1 MGRKIVKAIDN
12 EAAKKAVIW
21 TRVSSREQEEG
32 YSLDAQKDRST
43 TYCRAKGLEI
53 LAVFEIV
60 ESSTRGTREQF
71 YEMINFVKRQK
82 SCIALVCDKVDRL
95 QRRFREVPVLEEL
108 RKSRKIELHFVT
120 EGQMLNA
127 KSNSSQIMSYQCF
140 VMMAESYTNNISDNV
155 CRSLEEMRKKG
166 KWAHHA
172 PVGYKNVRDA
182 NGNSDIVLDE
192 DNHFIITRLFKE
204 FSIGTY
210 NLEQITRKAADFGL
224 KMKTSKKLHK
234 QTIRGILSNRFY
246 VGEMYSGGQYYP
258 HCYPRLTDSY
268 TFERCQEILEGKAN
282 HKVQKHEYVF
292 KGLVRCKNCGGVVST
307 DINVHSAKKK
317 GGEKIVYKYL
327 FCPQCGGYRTREENG
342 VEKVKEAL
350 KTLKNMPKSV
360 VEKLVACLDEEIY
373 KDHKMEIEAKKA
385 LDRQIAGFAEKE
397 SRLIDLFT
405 GGSITQDLYTKK
417 LTEYRQDK
425 KKLEERLTDYSHL
438 TKQGLIT
445 LKYLAGLLLMSD
457 QIWNFLNND
466 KKQQVLKLL
475 CSEILLN
482 GKNVD
487 ISIRKPILALAK
499 IGSCQVW
506 LGWLDSN
513 QRMTIP
519 KTVAL
524 PLGDTPRKSCF
535 MYRCAFETAEVYLC
549 HIFHFG
555 KSFFITLKMPTSR
568 VGISPKKDRPPLIRE
583 LKQPQ
588 PDGLIMIKDE
598 HRYSNTLALTSLRKQ
613 SFSERNVNRPLQSGT
628 TQLPT

>member
-12 EAAKKAVIW
+12 EVAKKAVIW

-95 QRRFREVPVLEEL
+95 QRSFREVPVLEEL

-246 VGEMYSGGQYYP
+246 IGEMYSGGQYYP

-342 VEKVKEAL
+342 VEKVREAL

-475 CSEILLN
+475 CSEILLD

-506 LGWLDSN
+506 LGWQDSN
-513 QRMTIP
+513 LRMSAP
-519 KTVAL
+519 KADAL
-524 PLGDTPRKSCF
+524 PLGDTPLKKLPF
-535 MYRCAFETAEVYLC
+535 KTTPN
-549 HIFHFG
+549 HFWW
-555 KSFFITLKMPTSR
+555 
-568 VGISPKKDRPPLIRE
+568 
-583 LKQPQ
+583 QPQ
-588 PDGLIMIKDE
+588 
-598 HRYSNTLALTSLRKQ
+598 
-613 SFSERNVNRPLQSGT
+613 
-628 TQLPT
+628 

>member
-95 QRRFREVPVLEEL
+95 QRSFREVPVLEEL

-246 VGEMYSGGQYYP
+246 IGEMYSGGQYYP

-342 VEKVKEAL
+342 VEKVREAL

-475 CSEILLN
+475 CSEILLD

-506 LGWLDSN
+506 LTKVYDLRKKYEQELAEMYLIINGMDDDLR
-513 QRMTIP
+513 QMMTIE
-519 KTVAL
+519 K
-524 PLGDTPRKSCF
+524 G
-535 MYRCAFETAEVYLC
+535 
-549 HIFHFG
+549 
-555 KSFFITLKMPTSR
+555 
-568 VGISPKKDRPPLIRE
+568 
-583 LKQPQ
+583 
-588 PDGLIMIKDE
+588 
-598 HRYSNTLALTSLRKQ
+598 
-613 SFSERNVNRPLQSGT
+613 
-628 TQLPT
+628 

>member
-1 MGRKIVKAIDN
+1 MGRKIVKVIDN

-95 QRRFREVPVLEEL
+95 QRSFREVPVLEEL

-246 VGEMYSGGQYYP
+246 IGEMYSGGQYYP

-405 GGSITQDLYTKK
+405 EGSITQDLYTKK

-445 LKYLAGLLLMSD
+445 LKYLAGLLLMSGR
-457 QIWNFLNND
+457 IWNFLNND
-466 KKQQVLKLL
+466 KKQQILKLL
-475 CSEILLN
+475 CSEILLD

-524 PLGDTPRKSCF
+524 PLGDTPIKQYWYIYDTFFVLARVFYCLWVIFRRIVQPRIKVRFVYVFLFRREECLLEKVMQCFAEGEVFDLTKS
-535 MYRCAFETAEVYLC
+535 
-549 HIFHFG
+549 
-555 KSFFITLKMPTSR
+555 
-568 VGISPKKDRPPLIRE
+568 
-583 LKQPQ
+583 
-588 PDGLIMIKDE
+588 
-598 HRYSNTLALTSLRKQ
+598 
-613 SFSERNVNRPLQSGT
+613 
-628 TQLPT
+628 

>member
-1 MGRKIVKAIDN
+1 MGRKIVKVIDN

-95 QRRFREVPVLEEL
+95 QRSFREVPVLEEL

-210 NLEQITRKAADFGL
+210 NLEQITRKAADLGL

-234 QTIRGILSNRFY
+234 QTVRGILSNRFY

-258 HCYPRLTDSY
+258 HCYPRLTDNY
-268 TFERCQEILEGKAN
+268 TFDRCQEILEGKAN

-342 VEKVKEAL
+342 VEKVREAL

-475 CSEILLN
+475 CSEILLD

-506 LGWLDSN
+506 LGWLDAS
-513 QRMTIP
+513 IP
-519 KTVAL
+519 THKTLFNV
-524 PLGDTPRKSCF
+524 KSI
-535 MYRCAFETAEVYLC
+535 TYLN
-549 HIFHFG
+549 IVWGVNLKVISSFH
-555 KSFFITLKMPTSR
+555 
-568 VGISPKKDRPPLIRE
+568 
-583 LKQPQ
+583 
-588 PDGLIMIKDE
+588 
-598 HRYSNTLALTSLRKQ
+598 
-613 SFSERNVNRPLQSGT
+613 
-628 TQLPT
+628 

>member
-95 QRRFREVPVLEEL
+95 QRSFREVPVLEEL

-140 VMMAESYTNNISDNV
+140 VMMAESYTNNISDNF

-246 VGEMYSGGQYYP
+246 IGEMYSGGQYYP

-342 VEKVKEAL
+342 VEKVREAL

-475 CSEILLN
+475 CSEILLD

-506 LGWLDSN
+506 LGWQDSN
-513 QRMTIP
+513 LRMSAP
-519 KTVAL
+519 KADAL
-524 PLGDTPRKSCF
+524 PLGDTPLKK
-535 MYRCAFETAEVYLC
+535 YRLKQLQTISAGSRNNAKMLRQAFLELFALYLC
-549 HIFHFG
+549 
-555 KSFFITLKMPTSR
+555 
-568 VGISPKKDRPPLIRE
+568 
-583 LKQPQ
+583 
-588 PDGLIMIKDE
+588 
-598 HRYSNTLALTSLRKQ
+598 
-613 SFSERNVNRPLQSGT
+613 
-628 TQLPT
+628 

>member
-95 QRRFREVPVLEEL
+95 QRSFREVPVLEEL

-246 VGEMYSGGQYYP
+246 IGEMYSGGQYYP

-342 VEKVKEAL
+342 VEKVREAL

-475 CSEILLN
+475 CSEILLD

-506 LGWLDSN
+506 LGWQDSN
-513 QRMTIP
+513 LRMSAP
-519 KTVAL
+519 KADAL
-524 PLGDTPRKSCF
+524 PLGDTPLKKLPF
-535 MYRCAFETAEVYLC
+535 KTTPN
-549 HIFHFG
+549 HFWW
-555 KSFFITLKMPTSR
+555 
-568 VGISPKKDRPPLIRE
+568 
-583 LKQPQ
+583 QPQ
-588 PDGLIMIKDE
+588 
-598 HRYSNTLALTSLRKQ
+598 
-613 SFSERNVNRPLQSGT
+613 
-628 TQLPT
+628 

>member
-1 MGRKIVKAIDN
+1 MGRKIVKVIDN

-43 TYCRAKGLEI
+43 TYCRTKGLEI

-95 QRRFREVPVLEEL
+95 QRSFREVPVLEEL

-246 VGEMYSGGQYYP
+246 IGEMYSGGQYYP

-342 VEKVKEAL
+342 VEKVREVL

-417 LTEYRQDK
+417 LTEYRQEK
-425 KKLEERLTDYSHL
+425 KKLKERLTDYSHL

-457 QIWNFLNND
+457 RIWNFLNND

-475 CSEILLN
+475 CSEILLD

-506 LGWLDSN
+506 LGWQDSN
-513 QRMTIP
+513 LRMSAP
-519 KTVAL
+519 KADAL
-524 PLGDTPRKSCF
+524 PLGDTPLKK
-535 MYRCAFETAEVYLC
+535 YRLKQLQTISAGSRNNAKMLRQAFLELFALYLC
-549 HIFHFG
+549 
-555 KSFFITLKMPTSR
+555 
-568 VGISPKKDRPPLIRE
+568 
-583 LKQPQ
+583 
-588 PDGLIMIKDE
+588 
-598 HRYSNTLALTSLRKQ
+598 
-613 SFSERNVNRPLQSGT
+613 
-628 TQLPT
+628 

>member
-95 QRRFREVPVLEEL
+95 QRSFREVPVLEEL

-246 VGEMYSGGQYYP
+246 IGEMYSGGQYYP

-342 VEKVKEAL
+342 VEKVREAL

-475 CSEILLN
+475 CSEILLD

-524 PLGDTPRKSCF
+524 PLGDTPIKQYWYIYDTFFVLARVFYCLWVIFRRIVQPRIKVRFVYVFLFRREECLLEKVMQCFAEGEVFDLTKS
-535 MYRCAFETAEVYLC
+535 
-549 HIFHFG
+549 
-555 KSFFITLKMPTSR
+555 
-568 VGISPKKDRPPLIRE
+568 
-583 LKQPQ
+583 
-588 PDGLIMIKDE
+588 
-598 HRYSNTLALTSLRKQ
+598 
-613 SFSERNVNRPLQSGT
+613 
-628 TQLPT
+628 

>member
-12 EAAKKAVIW
+12 EVAKKAVIW

-95 QRRFREVPVLEEL
+95 QCSFREVPVLEEL

-246 VGEMYSGGQYYP
+246 IGEMYSGGQYYP

-342 VEKVKEAL
+342 VEKVREAL

-475 CSEILLN
+475 CSEILLD

-506 LGWLDSN
+506 LGWLDS
-513 QRMTIP
+513 T
-519 KTVAL
+519 
-524 PLGDTPRKSCF
+524 TPS
-535 MYRCAFETAEVYLC
+535 
-549 HIFHFG
+549 H
-555 KSFFITLKMPTSR
+555 
-568 VGISPKKDRPPLIRE
+568 
-583 LKQPQ
+583 
-588 PDGLIMIKDE
+588 
-598 HRYSNTLALTSLRKQ
+598 
-613 SFSERNVNRPLQSGT
+613 
-628 TQLPT
+628 

>member
-95 QRRFREVPVLEEL
+95 QRSFREVPVLEEL

-210 NLEQITRKAADFGL
+210 NLEQITRKAADLGL
-224 KMKTSKKLHK
+224 KMKNSKKLHK

-246 VGEMYSGGQYYP
+246 VGEMFSGGQYYP

-292 KGLVRCKNCGGVVST
+292 KGLVRCKKCGGVVST
-307 DINVHSAKKK
+307 DINVHPAKKK

-342 VEKVKEAL
+342 VEKVREAL
-350 KTLKNMPKSV
+350 KTFKNMPKSV

-475 CSEILLN
+475 CSEILLD

-535 MYRCAFETAEVYLC
+535 MYRCAFETVEVYLC

-568 VGISPKKDRPPLIRE
+568 VDISPQKT
-583 LKQPQ
+583 
-588 PDGLIMIKDE
+588 GL
-598 HRYSNTLALTSLRKQ
+598 SNRK
-613 SFSERNVNRPLQSGT
+613 LQ
-628 TQLPT
+628 QLPT

>member
-95 QRRFREVPVLEEL
+95 QRSFREVPVLEEL

-246 VGEMYSGGQYYP
+246 IGEMYSGGQYYP

-282 HKVQKHEYVF
+282 HKEQKHEYVF

-342 VEKVKEAL
+342 VEKVREAL

-385 LDRQIAGFAEKE
+385 LDRQIAGFTEKE

-475 CSEILLN
+475 CSEILLD

-524 PLGDTPRKSCF
+524 PLGDTPNNFLFNKPAVLS
-535 MYRCAFETAEVYLC
+535 AFAACL
-549 HIFHFG
+549 
-555 KSFFITLKMPTSR
+555 
-568 VGISPKKDRPPLIRE
+568 
-583 LKQPQ
+583 
-588 PDGLIMIKDE
+588 
-598 HRYSNTLALTSLRKQ
+598 
-613 SFSERNVNRPLQSGT
+613 
-628 TQLPT
+628 

>member
-1 MGRKIVKAIDN
+1 MGRKVVKVVNDKNI
-12 EAAKKAVIW
+12 KHAVLWI
-21 TRVSSREQEEG
+21 RVSSREQKEG
-32 YSLDAQKDRST
+32 YSLDAQEDRVKN
-43 TYCRAKGLEI
+43 YCIRKGLTVI
-53 LAVFEIV
+53 KQFTIV
-60 ESSTRGTREQF
+60 ESSTRGERKEF
-71 YEMINFVKRQK
+71 YNMINFIKKYKDPV
-82 SCIALVCDKVDRL
+82 ALVCDKVDRL
-95 QRRFREVPVLEEL
+95 QRSFKEYNVLNEL
-108 RKSRKIELHFVT
+108 IEKEKMVIHFQT
-120 EGQMLNA
+120 EQAIMAKNA
-127 KSNSSQIMSYQCF
+127 KAHDKMMWNFRVTVAQSQTDTM
-140 VMMAESYTNNISDNV
+140 SDNV
-155 CRSLEEMRKKG
+155 IRSFEKMRKEG

-246 VGEMYSGGQYYP
+246 IGEMYSGGQYYP

-360 VEKLVACLDEEIY
+360 IEKLVACLDEEIY

-475 CSEILLN
+475 CSEILLD
-482 GKNVD
+482 GKNID

-535 MYRCAFETAEVYLC
+535 VYKYTFETVEVYLC

-568 VGISPKKDRPPLIRE
+568 VDISPQKT
-583 LKQPQ
+583 
-588 PDGLIMIKDE
+588 GL
-598 HRYSNTLALTSLRKQ
+598 SNWK
-613 SFSERNVNRPLQSGT
+613 LQ
-628 TQLPT
+628 QLPT

>member
-1 MGRKIVKAIDN
+1 MLFILGLFNIPRCSSNRLISNTLASGDSIFKRGAMWVQGLFNKSKLDDTSKAKGFDADSSGIAFGAEKFVTDDVKVGVGYA
-12 EAAKKAVIW
+12 
-21 TRVSSREQEEG
+21 

-95 QRRFREVPVLEEL
+95 QRSFREVPVLEEL

-246 VGEMYSGGQYYP
+246 IGEMYSGGQYYP

-282 HKVQKHEYVF
+282 YKVQKHEYVF

-342 VEKVKEAL
+342 VEKVREAL

-475 CSEILLN
+475 CSEILLD

-524 PLGDTPRKSCF
+524 PLGDTP
-535 MYRCAFETAEVYLC
+535 
-549 HIFHFG
+549 I
-555 KSFFITLKMPTSR
+555 
-568 VGISPKKDRPPLIRE
+568 
-583 LKQPQ
+583 KQ
-588 PDGLIMIKDE
+588 
-598 HRYSNTLALTSLRKQ
+598 
-613 SFSERNVNRPLQSGT
+613 
-628 TQLPT
+628 

>member
-95 QRRFREVPVLEEL
+95 QRSFREVPVLEEL

-246 VGEMYSGGQYYP
+246 IGEMYSGGQYYP

-342 VEKVKEAL
+342 VEKVREAL

-475 CSEILLN
+475 CSEILLD

-506 LGWLDSN
+506 LGWQDSN
-513 QRMTIP
+513 LRMSAP
-519 KTVAL
+519 KADAL
-524 PLGDTPRKSCF
+524 PLGDTPLKK
-535 MYRCAFETAEVYLC
+535 YRLKQLQTISAGSRNNAKILRQAFLELFALYLC
-549 HIFHFG
+549 
-555 KSFFITLKMPTSR
+555 
-568 VGISPKKDRPPLIRE
+568 
-583 LKQPQ
+583 
-588 PDGLIMIKDE
+588 
-598 HRYSNTLALTSLRKQ
+598 
-613 SFSERNVNRPLQSGT
+613 
-628 TQLPT
+628 

>member
-95 QRRFREVPVLEEL
+95 QRSFREVPVLEEL

-210 NLEQITRKAADFGL
+210 NLEQITRKAADLGL
-224 KMKTSKKLHK
+224 KMKNSKKLHK

-246 VGEMYSGGQYYP
+246 IGEMYSGGQYYP

-292 KGLVRCKNCGGVVST
+292 KGLVRCKKCGGVVST

-342 VEKVKEAL
+342 VEKVREAL
-350 KTLKNMPKSV
+350 KTLKNMPTSV

-405 GGSITQDLYTKK
+405 EGSITQDLYTKK

-475 CSEILLN
+475 CSEILLD

-499 IGSCQVW
+499 IGSCQAW

-524 PLGDTPRKSCF
+524 PLGDTPLFCF
-535 MYRCAFETAEVYLC
+535 DICR
-549 HIFHFG
+549 I
-555 KSFFITLKMPTSR
+555 
-568 VGISPKKDRPPLIRE
+568 KKI
-583 LKQPQ
+583 
-588 PDGLIMIKDE
+588 
-598 HRYSNTLALTSLRKQ
+598 
-613 SFSERNVNRPLQSGT
+613 
-628 TQLPT
+628 

>member
-1 MGRKIVKAIDN
+1 MIRGKNMGRKLAKMIDN

-32 YSLDAQKDRST
+32 YSLDAQKDRSMR
-43 TYCRAKGLEI
+43 YCRTKGLEI

-95 QRRFREVPVLEEL
+95 QRSFREVPVLEEL

-182 NGNSDIVLDE
+182 NGNSDIVLNE

-210 NLEQITRKAADFGL
+210 NLEQITRKAADLGL
-224 KMKTSKKLHK
+224 KMNTSKKLHK

-246 VGEMYSGGQYYP
+246 IGEMYSGGQYYP

-292 KGLVRCKNCGGVVST
+292 KGLIRCKNCGGVVST
-307 DINVHSAKKK
+307 DINVHPAKKK
-317 GGEKIVYKYL
+317 DGEKIVYKYL
-327 FCPQCGGYRTREENG
+327 FCPQCGGYRTREDKG
-342 VEKVKEAL
+342 VEKVKKKK
-350 KTLKNMPKSV
+350 KTLKNIPKSV
-360 VEKLVACLDEEIY
+360 VEKMVDCLNDEIY

-385 LDRQIAGFAEKE
+385 LERQIEGFTEKE
-397 SRLIDLFT
+397 SRLIDLYT
-405 GGSITQDLYTKK
+405 GASITQDTYTKK

-445 LKYLAGLLLMSD
+445 LKYLAKLLLMSD

-466 KKQQVLKLL
+466 KKQQILKLL
-475 CSEILLN
+475 CSEILLD
-482 GKNVD
+482 GKNVE

-499 IGSCQVW
+499 IGSCQLW

-513 QRMTIP
+513 QRMSAP
-519 KTVAL
+519 KADAL
-524 PLGDTPRKSCF
+524 PLGDTPIIC
-535 MYRCAFETAEVYLC
+535 
-549 HIFHFG
+549 G
-555 KSFFITLKMPTSR
+555 KTTIISSKNISMLKN
-568 VGISPKKDRPPLIRE
+568 I
-583 LKQPQ
+583 
-588 PDGLIMIKDE
+588 
-598 HRYSNTLALTSLRKQ
+598 
-613 SFSERNVNRPLQSGT
+613 
-628 TQLPT
+628 

>member
-1 MGRKIVKAIDN
+1 MGRKLAKMIDN

-32 YSLDAQKDRST
+32 YSLDAQKDRSMR
-43 TYCRAKGLEI
+43 YCRTKGLEI

-95 QRRFREVPVLEEL
+95 QRSFREVPVLEEL

-182 NGNSDIVLDE
+182 NGNSDIVLNE

-210 NLEQITRKAADFGL
+210 NLEQITRKAADLGL
-224 KMKTSKKLHK
+224 KMNTSKKLHK

-246 VGEMYSGGQYYP
+246 IGEMYSGGQYYP

-292 KGLVRCKNCGGVVST
+292 KGLIRCKNCGGVVST
-307 DINVHSAKKK
+307 DINVHPAKKK
-317 GGEKIVYKYL
+317 DGEKIVYKYL
-327 FCPQCGGYRTREENG
+327 FCPQCGGYRTREDKG

-350 KTLKNMPKSV
+350 KTLKNIPKSV
-360 VEKLVACLDEEIY
+360 VEKMVDCLNDEIY

-385 LDRQIAGFAEKE
+385 LERQIEGFTEKE
-397 SRLIDLFT
+397 SRLIDLYT
-405 GGSITQDLYTKK
+405 GASITQDTYTKK

-445 LKYLAGLLLMSD
+445 LKYLAKLLLMSD

-466 KKQQVLKLL
+466 KKQQILKLL
-475 CSEILLN
+475 CSEILLD
-482 GKNVD
+482 GKNVE

-499 IGSCQVW
+499 IGSCQLW

-513 QRMTIP
+513 QRMSAP
-519 KTVAL
+519 KADAL
-524 PLGDTPRKSCF
+524 PLGDTP
-535 MYRCAFETAEVYLC
+535 
-549 HIFHFG
+549 
-555 KSFFITLKMPTSR
+555 TL
-568 VGISPKKDRPPLIRE
+568 
-583 LKQPQ
+583 
-588 PDGLIMIKDE
+588 
-598 HRYSNTLALTSLRKQ
+598 
-613 SFSERNVNRPLQSGT
+613 
-628 TQLPT
+628 

>member
-1 MGRKIVKAIDN
+1 MSKSKAELSIT
-12 EAAKKAVIW
+12 K
-21 TRVSSREQEEG
+21 RLL
-32 YSLDAQKDRST
+32 LDFIKYKT
-43 TYCRAKGLEI
+43 NN
-53 LAVFEIV
+53 
-60 ESSTRGTREQF
+60 TREQF

-95 QRRFREVPVLEEL
+95 QRSFREVPVLEEL

-210 NLEQITRKAADFGL
+210 NLEQITRKAADLGL

-234 QTIRGILSNRFY
+234 QTVRGILSNRFY

-258 HCYPRLTDSY
+258 HCYPRLTDNY
-268 TFERCQEILEGKAN
+268 TFDRCQEILEGKAN

-342 VEKVKEAL
+342 VEKVREAL

-475 CSEILLN
+475 CSEILLD

-598 HRYSNTLALTSLRKQ
+598 RRYSPTSWHSLY
-613 SFSERNVNRPLQSGT
+613 
-628 TQLPT
+628 

>member
-95 QRRFREVPVLEEL
+95 QRSFREVPVLEEL

-210 NLEQITRKAADFGL
+210 NLEQITRKAADLRL

-246 VGEMYSGGQYYP
+246 IGEMYSGGQYYP

-342 VEKVKEAL
+342 VEKVREAL

-360 VEKLVACLDEEIY
+360 VEKLVSCLDEEIY

-475 CSEILLN
+475 CSEILLD

-506 LGWLDSN
+506 LEQVRN
-513 QRMTIP
+513 
-519 KTVAL
+519 
-524 PLGDTPRKSCF
+524 
-535 MYRCAFETAEVYLC
+535 
-549 HIFHFG
+549 
-555 KSFFITLKMPTSR
+555 
-568 VGISPKKDRPPLIRE
+568 
-583 LKQPQ
+583 
-588 PDGLIMIKDE
+588 
-598 HRYSNTLALTSLRKQ
+598 LRT
-613 SFSERNVNRPLQSGT
+613 RLY
-628 TQLPT
+628 

>member
-1 MGRKIVKAIDN
+1 
-12 EAAKKAVIW
+12 
-21 TRVSSREQEEG
+21 
-32 YSLDAQKDRST
+32 
-43 TYCRAKGLEI
+43 
-53 LAVFEIV
+53 
-60 ESSTRGTREQF
+60 
-71 YEMINFVKRQK
+71 MINFVKRQK

-95 QRRFREVPVLEEL
+95 QRSFREVPVLEEL

-588 PDGLIMIKDE
+588 SDSLIMIKGE
-598 HRYSNTLALTSLRKQ
+598 HRYSDDLALTLLINHG
-613 SFSERNVNRPLQSGT
+613 FLARNVNSPPQPGN
-628 TQLPT
+628 

>member
-1 MGRKIVKAIDN
+1 MGRKIVKVIDN

-95 QRRFREVPVLEEL
+95 QRSFREVPVLEEL

-210 NLEQITRKAADFGL
+210 NLEQITRKAADLGL

-234 QTIRGILSNRFY
+234 QTVRGILSNRFY

-258 HCYPRLTDSY
+258 HCYPRLTDNY
-268 TFERCQEILEGKAN
+268 TFDRCQEILEGKAN

-342 VEKVKEAL
+342 VEKVREAL

-475 CSEILLN
+475 CSEILLD

-506 LGWLDSN
+506 LGWQDSN
-513 QRMTIP
+513 LRMSAP
-519 KTVAL
+519 KADAL
-524 PLGDTPRKSCF
+524 PLGDTPLKK
-535 MYRCAFETAEVYLC
+535 YRLKQLQTISAGSRNNAKMLRQAFLELFALYLC
-549 HIFHFG
+549 
-555 KSFFITLKMPTSR
+555 
-568 VGISPKKDRPPLIRE
+568 
-583 LKQPQ
+583 
-588 PDGLIMIKDE
+588 
-598 HRYSNTLALTSLRKQ
+598 
-613 SFSERNVNRPLQSGT
+613 
-628 TQLPT
+628 